1 MDAPRCKGSRT
12 LSDPRLWAIP
22 DIHGHAKGEHRPF
35 AEERPI
41 AYSPRMLFLW
51 FYHACRRSSPRYLMV
66 SDHVNYLT
74 FEDPGAVHTVRRAL
88 KLAHAGDLYGAAETA
103 GVDVAHA
110 SVVSEGLRK
119 GMRFSIGAEVDN
131 DPRARPDAQ
140 NIVDAMRPD
149 GIIRSVHFLSIDHPE
164 KGADFQWPY
173 DNPEF
178 AYLWDVVGVER
189 AWELY
194 VDRLVDDVEKLP
206 GHVVGHFY
214 KPAIFGHWPED
225 AKLQAYE
232 DRILDAAAA
241 RGMGI
246 EINSRPLYRDY
257 PDEQRQKYID
267 ANKRFMRKAK
277 AKGVGI
283 AIGSDA
289 HSPKDQG
296 GGFEVILQ
304 MLDECGINEVVFPV
318 NGRLARV
325 VLRATREHL
334 EAQQRAPEPVQPGSS
349 ISGLGRAE
357 LGLPEEPERPPER
370 AREPAATKTARD
382 VGPKKRASS
391 PERTTKKPAA
401 EEQPVKASSSKRSAE
416 SAASSAKAK
425 DTKTNAKPAAEPV
438 KKTAAP
444 EKKAPAE
451 KKAPV
456 KKATPTNGKK
466 ASPAKKVSAK
476 KAAPVKKAAAKK
488 AAPVAKKA
496 TSKKAAPKKLAPKPA
511 VKAKKPVAKPAA
523 KTSAKK
529 TTAKKSTST
538 ARVVKKTSKPSS
550 KGTTKKKSTTK
561 KR

>member
-1 MDAPRCKGSRT
+1 M
-12 LSDPRLWAIP
+12 
-22 DIHGHAKGEHRPF
+22 
-35 AEERPI
+35 
-41 AYSPRMLFLW
+41 
-51 FYHACRRSSPRYLMV
+51 MV

-110 SVVSEGLRK
+110 AVVSEGLRK

-173 DNPEF
+173 DNSEF

-214 KPAIFGHWPED
+214 KPALFGHWPD
-225 AKLQAYE
+225 DTKLQAYE

-241 RGMGI
+241 RGMAI
-246 EINSRPLYRDY
+246 EINTRPLYRDY

-267 ANKRFMRKAK
+267 VNKRFMRKAK
-277 AKGVGI
+277 EKGVGI
-283 AIGSDA
+283 GIGSDA

-296 GGFEVILQ
+296 GGFDTVLQ
-304 MLDECGINEVVFPV
+304 MLDDCEINEIVFPV

-334 EAQQRAPEPVQPGSS
+334 EAQQRVPEPVQPGSS
-349 ISGLGRAE
+349 ITGLGRAE
-357 LGLPEEPERPPER
+357 LGLPEEPERPAEKT
-370 AREPAATKTARD
+370 REPAVAKTARD

-401 EEQPVKASSSKRSAE
+401 EEQPVKASSSKRTAE

-425 DTKTNAKPAAEPV
+425 DTKSTVKPEPAP
-438 KKTAAP
+438 KKTVAAQ
-444 EKKAPAE
+444 KAPAE
-451 KKAPV
+451 KKPAAS
-456 KKATPTNGKK
+456 KKT
-466 ASPAKKVSAK
+466 SSVK
-476 KAAPVKKAAAKK
+476 KAAPAKKLSNAKKAVPAKKAAAKK
-488 AAPVAKKA
+488 AAPAAKKT
-496 TSKKAAPKKLAPKPA
+496 TSKKAAPKKLAAKPA
-511 VKAKKPVAKPAA
+511 TKAKKTAAKPAA
-523 KTSAKK
+523 KTNNAKK
-529 TTAKKSTST
+529 STAKKSASP
-538 ARVVKKTSKPSS
+538 ARAVKKSSKPSS

>member
-1 MDAPRCKGSRT
+1 M
-12 LSDPRLWAIP
+12 
-22 DIHGHAKGEHRPF
+22 
-35 AEERPI
+35 
-41 AYSPRMLFLW
+41 
-51 FYHACRRSSPRYLMV
+51 MV

-178 AYLWDVVGVER
+178 ANLWDVIGVER

-194 VDRLVDDVEKLP
+194 IDRLVDDVEKLP

-214 KPAIFGHWPED
+214 KPAVFGHWPD
-225 AKLQAYE
+225 DTKLQSYE
-232 DRILDAAAA
+232 DRILEAAAA
-241 RGMGI
+241 RGMAI
-246 EINSRPLYRDY
+246 EINTRPLYREI

-267 ANKRFMRKAK
+267 VNKRFMRKAK

-296 GGFEVILQ
+296 GGFDVVLQ
-304 MLDECGINEVVFPV
+304 MLDDCDINEIVFPV
-318 NGRLARV
+318 AGRLARV

-334 EAQQRAPEPVQPGSS
+334 EAQQRVPEPIQPGSS
-349 ISGLGRAE
+349 ITGLGRAE
-357 LGLPEEPERPPER
+357 LGLPEEPERPPEKA
-370 AREPAATKTARD
+370 AREPGAAKTARD

-401 EEQPVKASSSKRSAE
+401 EEQPAKASSSKRSVE

-425 DTKTNAKPAAEPV
+425 DTKSTVKPEPDV
-438 KKTAAP
+438 KKTAPVQKAPP
-444 EKKAPAE
+444 EKKPA
-451 KKAPV
+451 
-456 KKATPTNGKK
+456 
-466 ASPAKKVSAK
+466 AKKTASAK
-476 KAAPVKKAAAKK
+476 KAAPAKKVSSTKKTAPAKKVAAKK
-488 AAPVAKKA
+488 AAPVAKKT
-496 TSKKAAPKKLAPKPA
+496 TSKKAAPKKLA
-511 VKAKKPVAKPAA
+511 AKPAA
-523 KTSAKK
+523 KAKK
-529 TTAKKSTST
+529 TAAKPAVKTNSKKAVAKKSAST
-538 ARVVKKTSKPSS
+538 ARAVKKTSKPSS